1 MYVTGKSLLSF
12 NGDYYAF
19 LDDKIQSNAE
29 NEWIRDAR
37 VLKNWFRDRIDW
49 LNEEWKLD

>member
-19 LDDKIQSNAE
+19 LDDKIQSYAE
-29 NEWIRDAR
+29 NEWRCES
-37 VLKNWFRDRIDW
+37 V
-49 LNEEWKLD
+49 EKLV